1 MGQILALHGAMG
13 LSGKPAPLAQVAVG
27 KCKTLAYSIT
37 MTLRPFH
44 LAFPVNDLAAARE
57 FYGDAMGCREGR
69 SSDEWVDF
77 DFYGHQI
84 VAHLAPGGAGDRTS
98 NHVDGHGVP
107 VPHFGI
113 VLAMEDWQDLADRLK
128 SAGVEFAIEPTI
140 RFRGQPG
147 EQATMFFRDP
157 SGNALEMK
165 AFADDAMLFAT

>member
-1 MGQILALHGAMG
+1 
-13 LSGKPAPLAQVAVG
+13 
-27 KCKTLAYSIT
+27 

-44 LAFPVNDLAAARE
+44 LAFPVDDLDAARA
-57 FYGDAMGCREGR
+57 FYGGVMGCAEGR
-69 SSDEWVDF
+69 SSNEWIDF

-84 VAHLAPGGAGDRTS
+84 VAHLAPGGAGDRAS

-113 VLAMEDWQDLADRLK
+113 VLTMNQWEELARRLVE
-128 SAGVEFAIEPTI
+128 AGTGFAIEPTV

-157 SGNALEMK
+157 AGNALEMK
-165 AFADDAMLFAT
+165 AFASDDMLFAT